1 MALLYVEQLEDL
13 DVEEM
18 QKTHEDE
25 IKLLNEVEDLA
36 VEYSMGRAELEPLE
50 KKLDEYIAHVKGHF
64 ANEERLMKVQFSL
77 L

>member
-25 IKLLNEVEDLA
+25 IKLLNEV
-36 VEYSMGRAELEPLE
+36 VE
-50 KKLDEYIAHVKGHF
+50 K
-64 ANEERLMKVQFSL
+64 EEGICCWGNSF
-77 L
+77 